1 MKSPILDGNYFN
13 KQGFL
18 HKFFKLRTQCILFK
32 SGSGKADKALTGIL
46 KIKEMLADRD
56 RNRHLWTYLDHSFV
70 TLILATL

>member
-1 MKSPILDGNYFN
+1 MAILERI
-13 KQGFL
+13 
-18 HKFFKLRTQCILFK
+18 FFTQNFYIKNTVHSLK